1 MYIRLIV
8 GTILLGMGVL
18 LSGCN
23 GARESEEVAYIVAIG
38 IDKAEEEGMITV
50 TYQIAKPN
58 VEGNKGEGEKD
69 TILLT
74 NSATTITESFS
85 LLNSTTSLAP
95 SLSHVKVLVV
105 GQEVARD
112 GLADMWGTLKRYREY
127 RGSMFVLVARGTAKE
142 FLEESKPSFNISA
155 SKYFETM
162 LDSGIDN
169 GYYLRTSFHQFYTRL
184 KSNSAQPY
192 ATFVDVSSLSGKGEI
207 STPKVSGGKT
217 GGYIAGNIPLQGGN
231 PVEFAGT
238 AIFKGD
244 KMVGTLSTTET
255 RMLAILLGEY
265 HHGFLSV
272 EDPID
277 PKHVIVVNLRLGSTP
292 KINAILEDGRP
303 VISVKIS
310 LEGEITSLSSGIN
323 YEQESY
329 LKVLEEQ
336 INMVLQ
342 QEMVNMIQH
351 TQELGSDVG
360 GLGYYIRPLFTNYQ
374 EYLEYP
380 WLAEYS
386 QSKVNVTIQTKI
398 RRTGLMIRTYPT
410 K

>member
-380 WLAEYS
+380 WLEEYS
-386 QSKVNVTIQTKI
+386 QSKVNITIQTKI